1 MRTWDIYGASKAA
14 AVSSSWSCWPGTVL
28 IPLGPWLEETYR
40 SAADQ
45 LIVQLKTSCHSFPEK
60 ARQKHQNPT
69 CNAKAKDLALA
80 IVAEPKD
87 IYLRI
92 SQFSTKFY
100 LGWIHGALMTTQVSS
115 IGASLQ
121 DLGDGNS
128 SPQNQDLPVAAG
140 LAISPG
146 ARQWQRSII
155 IIISICSFNFLYRF

>member
-1 MRTWDIYGASKAA
+1 MAPPKLLRSHHPEAADLGPFSSHWAHDWKKLTGQLWQLWSAA
-14 AVSSSWSCWPGTVL
+14 A
-28 IPLGPWLEETYR
+28 
-40 SAADQ
+40 Q
-45 LIVQLKTSCHSFPEK
+45 LIMQLKTSCHSFPEK
-60 ARQKHQNPT
+60 APQKHQNPT
-69 CNAKAKDLALA
+69 CNAKAEDLALA

-115 IGASLQ
+115 IGVSLQ

-146 ARQWQRSII
+146 ARQ
-155 IIISICSFNFLYRF
+155 